1 MLQDTIQILQTT
13 QAELQERMEAQR
25 SAENRLLQ
33 AAKLAAVGEMAA
45 GVAHE
50 LNNPLT
56 TVAGFSELVL
66 VDLPLDAPQREDLEM
81 VLREAKRA
89 RSVVRRLLDF
99 ARQSE
104 SIRIRADLNEVIE
117 DVIALT
123 NHLFETSGVDFE
135 MQLGENLPWV
145 LMDRDQIK
153 QVILNLLHNAI
164 HAMPKGGNLSL
175 ITEKREKKE
184 AQWLA
189 MSIQDTGK
197 GITADELARIFE
209 PFFTTKA
216 DEGGTGLGLAVS
228 YGIITDHDGFI
239 DVDSAP
245 NEGACFTVWLPI
257 E

>member
-1 MLQDTIQILQTT
+1 M
-13 QAELQERMEAQR
+13 
-25 SAENRLLQ
+25 
-33 AAKLAAVGEMAA
+33 
-45 GVAHE
+45 
-50 LNNPLT
+50 
-56 TVAGFSELVL
+56 
-66 VDLPLDAPQREDLEM
+66 
-81 VLREAKRA
+81 
-89 RSVVRRLLDF
+89 RRLLDF